1 MPNTTVLLTVSH
13 AQTTLER
20 FTLMLTHISKIVSN
34 GQIYVHLRGL
44 LSSSI
49 V

>member
-1 MPNTTVLLTVSH
+1 MPHTTELLTVSH

-20 FTLMLTHISKIVSN
+20 FILMETHTSKIVSN
-34 GQIYVHLRGL
+34 GQIYVHLGGL